1 MEKRYSEFYDLY
13 NALVKL
19 VNNCPAPPSKSFFK
33 MKSLE
38 ELNKRKQQLDDFI
51 KQCGLRKD
59 ITTSELFRQF
69 IEIEKNSPELSVK
82 GPEKIAE
89 LPDIPLG
96 IRDMVYLKNENLMF
110 LVCADMNIASR
121 LDAYVTNFNL
131 PWEKKTD
138 AHISVGAVFS
148 FKVTCNSE
156 GVYHFDKLW
165 VKSFPTKE
173 KKNTQI
179 LNVKL

>member
-1 MEKRYSEFYDLY
+1 
-13 NALVKL
+13 
-19 VNNCPAPPSKSFFK
+19 

-110 LVCADMNIASR
+110 LICADMNIASR
-121 LDAYVTNFNL
+121 LVAYVTNFNL

-138 AHISVGAVFS
+138 AHIS
-148 FKVTCNSE
+148 
-156 GVYHFDKLW
+156 L
-165 VKSFPTKE
+165 
-173 KKNTQI
+173 
-179 LNVKL
+179 

>member
-1 MEKRYSEFYDLY
+1 M
-13 NALVKL
+13 VKL
-19 VNNCPAPPSKSFFK
+19 VNNCPVPPSKSFFK
-33 MKSLE
+33 MKSYD
-38 ELNKRKQQLDDFI
+38 ELNKRKQQLDQFL
-51 KQCGLRKD
+51 KQCVLRKD
-59 ITTSELFRQF
+59 IVTSDSFRQF
-69 IEIEKNSPELSVK
+69 IEIEKNSPELSVT

-96 IRDMVYLKNENLMF
+96 IRDMIYLKYENLMF
-110 LVCADMNIASR
+110 LVCSDMNIASR

-156 GVYHFDKLW
+156 GTYHFDKLW
-165 VKSFPTKE
+165 AKSFPT
-173 KKNTQI
+173 QVSFFI
-179 LNVKL
+179 YLYIF